1 MYLNRLEIKGF
12 GKLRGVALSFGKNMN
27 IIYGE
32 NEAGK
37 TTMQWFIKG
46 MLYGLKSGR
55 QASDGLPAPLKRF
68 EPWGGVPYGGSL
80 TYTLDDGS
88 TFRVERNFETGTVQV
103 FDSSYNNITSSFEIG
118 KNKQP
123 MYAQLHLGLDEETFE
138 RTALIRQMS
147 LRLDERGSAA
157 LAEKLA
163 NVSSTGSEDVSFN
176 KAEKALADALKYNV
190 GTSRTRTQPLDRLLS
205 RLEQLEGRYESLKK
219 QHESR
224 LSAQEDKLA
233 AEKLYNSLKTQETYL
248 KHIRRLIDIRR
259 ELDEQLKKE
268 ADLRAAAKEINE
280 LESRVSADRKWMLAP
295 LILLFAVL
303 AFAGLLAYSILPP
316 FSGAGLLLSA
326 TACILLLIKGRRHR
340 SHQNKTDFSSIW
352 TRELEEIA
360 IRLEKL
366 SAELGQGIDAAIGMS
381 SDPSGYFNGKELD
394 MKISGLDILS
404 LETAWQAE
412 SEKVGKGLMEAAM
425 KVKYCEG
432 LLNDNEEIIGELQ
445 RVEEEAVAIK
455 EKIAY
460 LNYKGKALALARDV
474 LIEAA
479 DEIKRTYGPGIDR
492 SMSRII
498 SGLTSGRYTDL
509 RGDDRLLLK
518 VAAPE
523 DGDVKN
529 ALELSGATA
538 DQMYFALRLAMTDLL
553 TGGGEGLPLIMDE
566 AFSQLDDNR
575 TAIALKY
582 LYNNYRDRQII
593 LFTCKAREV
602 ELAREIFG
610 DEMNFVELGVG
621 VSE

>member
-1 MYLNRLEIKGF
+1 MYIDELEIKGF
-12 GKLRGVALSFGKNMN
+12 GKLRGVVFSFGRNMN
-27 IIYGE
+27 IIYGT

-46 MLYGLKSGR
+46 MLYGLRSGR
-55 QASDGLPAPLKRF
+55 QTSNGLHAPLKRF
-68 EPWGGVPYGGSL
+68 EPWGGGTYGGSL

-103 FDSSYNNITSSFEIG
+103 FDSSYNNITGSFDIG

-123 MYAQLHLGLDEETFE
+123 MFAQLHLGFDEATFE
-138 RTALIRQMS
+138 RTALITQMG
-147 LRLDERGSAA
+147 LRLDESGSAA

-163 NVSSTGSEDVSFN
+163 NVSTTGFEDISFHR
-176 KAEKALADALKYNV
+176 AEKALTDALKYNV

-205 RLEQLEGRYESLKK
+205 RLEQLEERYGRLKK

-224 LSAQEDKLA
+224 LSVQDEKLA
-233 AEKLYNSLKTQETYL
+233 AEKLYNSLKTQEQYL
-248 KHIRRLIDIRR
+248 KHVRKLIDIRR
-259 ELDEQLKKE
+259 ELDEQLKRE
-268 ADLRAAAKEINE
+268 ADLRAATEKIHE
-280 LESRVSADRKWMLAP
+280 LESKIAANKKWMTAP
-295 LILLFAVL
+295 LLLLFTAL
-303 AFAGLLAYSILPP
+303 IFAGLLAYSIVPL

-326 TACILLLIKGRRHR
+326 AACVVLLIKGRRHKIR
-340 SHQNKTDFSSIW
+340 QNNTEFSS
-352 TRELEEIA
+352 RMLELTEVA

-366 SAELGQGIDAAIGMS
+366 SAELGQGIDAAIGMG
-381 SDPSGYFNGKELD
+381 SDPFGYFNEKELD
-394 MKISGLDILS
+394 MKISELDILA
-404 LETAWQAE
+404 LEAAWQAE

-445 RVEEEAVAIK
+445 RLEEEAVAIR

-460 LNYKGKALALARDV
+460 LNYKGKALNLARDV

-479 DEIKRTYGPGIDR
+479 GEIKKTYAPDINR

-509 RGDDRLLLK
+509 RGDDKLLLK
-518 VAAPE
+518 AAAPE
-523 DGDVKN
+523 DGNVKN

-538 DQMYFALRLAMTDLL
+538 DQMYLALRLAMTDLL
-553 TGGGEGLPLIMDE
+553 TGVGESLPLIMDE
-566 AFSQLDDNR
+566 AFSQFDDNR
-575 TAIALKY
+575 TALALKY

-593 LFTCKAREV
+593 LFTCKLREV

-610 DEMNFVELGVG
+610 GEMNFVELGVG
-621 VSE
+621 ASG